1 MSPYI
6 LDADILTLLR
16 QSHPIVSQRVAS
28 HPPNE
33 VMITVISVE
42 EQLSGW
48 YTQLLQAKTRNV
60 LASIYQRLTDSV
72 RFVGRLPILSFPEP
86 AILRYENL
94 NALKLNIRKKD
105 LCIAAIVLESGGTL
119 ITHNL
124 RDFQRVPSL
133 LIENW
138 AA

>member
-6 LDADILTLLR
+6 LDTDILTLLQR
-16 QSHPIVSQRVAS
+16 SDPVLYQRVAS
-28 HPPNE
+28 HPASE
-33 VMITVISVE
+33 VMITVISIE

-48 YTQLLQAKTRNV
+48 YTLLRRAKKKDV
-60 LASIYQRLTDSV
+60 LASIYQRFTDSV
-72 RFVGRLPILSFPEP
+72 RFAGRLPILSFTEP
-86 AILRYENL
+86 AILRYEKL
-94 NALKLNIRKKD
+94 KTLKLNIRKKD
-105 LCIAAIVLESGGTL
+105 LCIAAIVLENGGTL
-119 ITHNL
+119 ISRNL

>member
-6 LDADILTLLR
+6 LDTDILTLLR
-16 QSHPIVSQRVAS
+16 QSHPKVSQQVAS
-28 HPPNE
+28 HPPSE
-33 VMITVISVE
+33 VMITVISIE

-48 YTQLLQAKTRNV
+48 YTQLRQAKTRNV
-60 LASIYQRLTDSV
+60 LALIYQRLTDSV
-72 RFVGRLPILSFPEP
+72 KFVGRLPILSFTEP

-94 NALKLNIRKKD
+94 KALKLNIRKKD
-105 LCIAAIVLESGGTL
+105 LCIAAIVLENGGTL
-119 ITHNL
+119 ITRNL
-124 RDFQRVPSL
+124 QDFQRVPSL